1 MLLKDMIKNKANWK
15 IGRVVNPI
23 VGKDGVTRGYKL
35 LLAMGTW
42 SKDLFSYCRI
52 WKSVE
57 QVMIPGRQLKTLNTA
72 VMSLKPEQI
81 NADRSDQNEKQGAQP

>member
-1 MLLKDMIKNKANWK
+1 MSLIQLSEKTESLKVKSS
-15 IGRVVNPI
+15 
-23 VGKDGVTRGYKL
+23 

-42 SKDLFSYCRI
+42 SKDLFSYCAI

-57 QVMIPGRQLKTLNTA
+57 QVMIPGRQLKTLNIA
-72 VMSLKPEQI
+72 VISLKPEQI